1 MTNNSYDWYTP
12 EMKLKDDIAEY
23 EAELLAEDSKPKC
36 KRCGGRLGLGYRV
49 TRSGDGV
56 LGTILAPRSDPSLRG
71 VACKPDKTNQRPRH
85 LSRGGRFD
93 SARWFFPSRGTV
105 GGR

>member
-71 VACKPDKTNQRPRH
+71 VACKECTLERIGELTEQDKWKWAEA
-85 LSRGGRFD
+85 
-93 SARWFFPSRGTV
+93 SARWQQTRQD
-105 GGR
+105 